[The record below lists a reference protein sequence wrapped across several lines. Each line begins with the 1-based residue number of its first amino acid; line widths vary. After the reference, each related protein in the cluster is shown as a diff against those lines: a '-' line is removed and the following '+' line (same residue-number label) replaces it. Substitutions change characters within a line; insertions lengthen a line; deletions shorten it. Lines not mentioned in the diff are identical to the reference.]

1 MVRSG
6 CLTESGN
13 RSKFIQYLY
22 IQYLNSMAKK
32 SSAHTLEYILL
43 GLIQERPA
51 HGYALYERLL
61 MTPELAHIWQVKRG
75 KLYYLLE
82 KLESD
87 GLLSV
92 TVSSQGPYP
101 DRKVYQ
107 LTPQGNESL
116 EIWLHSPV
124 LSSRYVRLA
133 FLSKLYFVLQENRE
147 TAADLINQQIEIC
160 QGWLQNLQQQQQSLQ
175 KGEFITSQV
184 FLFRIGQI
192 QAMLEWLRNCRETIP
207 DQ

>member
-1 MVRSG
+1 
-6 CLTESGN
+6 
-13 RSKFIQYLY
+13 
-22 IQYLNSMAKK
+22 MAKK

-43 GLIQERPA
+43 GLIREQPA

-61 MTPELAHIWQVKRG
+61 KTLELSHIWQVKRS

-82 KLESD
+82 KLESE
-87 GLLSV
+87 GLLSAFI
-92 TVSSQGPYP
+92 SSQGPYP

-107 LTPQGNESL
+107 LTLRGKEFL
-116 EIWLHSPV
+116 ENWIHSPV

-133 FLSKLYFVLQENRE
+133 FLSKLYFALQENRE

-160 QGWLQNLQQQQQSLQ
+160 QGWLQNLGGQQQSLE

-192 QAMLEWLRNCRETIP
+192 QAMLEWLRNCRETMP